1 MTHLKSYLGSIVLA
15 GLLLQGCGSDSSNTA
30 SIVEDTTAPSAV
42 YNTPS
47 QASLKLTAIS
57 EVFSESNDEDA
68 KQALSDLTLKYAA
81 LDANDK
87 EFKLLIDRLVEVNED
102 IPTRLDAYRFLA
114 ETIVGNTSASAKAT
128 LKGPRR
134 SIFSKIKDK
143 ITGVTDT
150 VKVVVDKTTDAAT
163 TVVDKTTDIVTTVAD
178 KTTDTVATVADK
190 TTDTVATVVDKTTDT
205 VATVVDKT
213 TDTVTTVADNT
224 TDTVKDG
231 LVDLLDSSIGD
242 KITGAAFDVVLN
254 SEGVTVV
261 MLDAARASDTTS
273 EVMVNALEANWSLTE
288 KMCPMLRDNVEFGEK
303 FTALA
308 EEKEIIGKFFFERI
322 DATMYNCLSDAML
335 LSNRETGEHSYSIG
349 KPVKHSTNGYMAL
362 LMDRYATDYFIMP
375 TGSTEDRRNDKFVG
389 LMLDTGAIASY
400 DAETKTFTNHGDANE
415 LINEKFFY
423 SIFKTP
429 TSTDMF
435 VSAMQKIDPAVK
447 KMLMDSIFLGQ
458 PVDAT
463 AQADTLQGYMNI
475 ISIGSAMYDG
485 IYGEA
490 DVDGV
495 RKGAYGFG
503 SYMGAFVGFAGLIP
517 SDRYMTYGKAFVNA
531 GYQYAA
537 FHGINV
543 WSGVSEAAQYAWDSY
558 SGTTDTTVAAAPA
571 RSGGNGIYDSAWMD
585 DSQSLLSTAWDNFD
599 ILGNIDFGKIYDSAM
614 SDDVNVSAIDDLVA
628 GFQGEVDQ
636 AVTTVIGPIDSN
648 GTVEEYLTTLETG
661 EEVAGIHGLVEL
673 AMQEDIYNVQHESN
687 ASYTMDDAKAAF
699 TLPPF
704 ADITFDFAYNTAADG
719 AMAYYDDNIAGNSAQ
734 WLADLSSNDLIREY
748 FYPSADNAYIPS
760 WMLAIDWL
768 SVPASYVNSQFA
780 GTDFDFNAGYFDVYV
795 TSPEAELITNYA
807 VALEGINITKID
819 MSADSIIAVDA
830 NGQTLDGLY
839 VYKIRAVSQ
848 ADLDAIFAAISD
860 LGDQALTAVGLDS
873 SNASTVDTTDANTT
887 SAQ

>member
-15 GLLLQGCGSDSSNTA
+15 GLLLQGCGSDTTNA
-30 SIVEDTTAPSAV
+30 APIVKDTTPSKAV
-42 YNTPS
+42 EKFNAVT
-47 QASLKLTAIS
+47 
-57 EVFSESNDEDA
+57 EVFSAANSSDA
-68 KQALSDLTLKYAA
+68 AQAVSDMTLKMAA
-81 LDANDK
+81 LDATDADIK
-87 EFKLLIDRLVEVNED
+87 AYIDTIIAENAD
-102 IPTRLDAYRFLA
+102 MTRGEAYAAIA
-114 ETIVGNTSASAKAT
+114 EAVVGSTSTASNA
-128 LKGPRR
+128 PRR
-134 SIFSKIKDK
+134 SVLS
-143 ITGVTDT
+143 GL
-150 VKVVVDKTTDAAT
+150 
-163 TVVDKTTDIVTTVAD
+163 
-178 KTTDTVATVADK
+178 
-190 TTDTVATVVDKTTDT
+190 
-205 VATVVDKT
+205 
-213 TDTVTTVADNT
+213 
-224 TDTVKDG
+224 KDG
-231 LVDLLDSSIGD
+231 IIKLLDTGAGD

-261 MLDAARASDTTS
+261 MIDAARASNTIS

-288 KMCPMLRDNVEFGEK
+288 KMCPMLRENVEFGEK

-322 DATMYNCLSDAML
+322 DANMYNCLSDAML
-335 LSNRETGEHSYSIG
+335 LSNRETGEHSYKIG
-349 KPVKHSTNGYMAL
+349 SPVKHSTNGYMAL

-375 TGSTEDRRNDKFVG
+375 TGSTEDRRADKFVG
-389 LMLDTGAIASY
+389 LMLDTGAIATY
-400 DAETKTFTNHGDANE
+400 DEATKTFTNHGDANE

-447 KMLMDSIFLGQ
+447 TMLMDNIFLGQ
-458 PVDAT
+458 PVDANAT
-463 AQADTLQGYMNI
+463 PDTLQGYMNI

-485 IYGEA
+485 IYGEV
-490 DVDGV
+490 DTVDGV
-495 RKGAYGFG
+495 RKGEYGFG

-517 SDRYMTYGKAFVNA
+517 GDRYMTYGKAFINA

-558 SGTTDTTVAAAPA
+558 TGTEESNATVAAAPA
-571 RSGGNGIYDSAWMD
+571 RSGGNGIYDSAWTD

-599 ILGNIDFGKIYDSAM
+599 ILGNIDFDKIYDSVM
-614 SDDVNVSAIDDLVA
+614 SDDENVSTIDNLVA

-636 AVTTVIGPIDSN
+636 AVTTVLGPVD
-648 GTVEEYLTTLETG
+648 GDEEAYLTTLGTG
-661 EEVAGIHGLVEL
+661 EEVSGIHGLVEL
-673 AMQEDIYNVQHESN
+673 AMQEDIYNVQSESN
-687 ASYTMDDAKAAF
+687 ASYTMEDAKAAF

-719 AMAYYDDNIAGNSAQ
+719 AMAYYSDNIEGNTAE

-748 FYPSADNAYIPS
+748 FYPSATNAYIPS

-768 SVPASYVNSQFA
+768 SVPASYVNTQFA

-795 TSPEAELITNYA
+795 TSPEAELITDYA

-819 MSADSIIAVDA
+819 MSADSIIAVDE

-848 ADLDAIFAAISD
+848 EDLDAIFAAISE
-860 LGDQALTAVGLDS
+860 LGDDALTAVGLDS
-873 SNASTVDTTDANTT
+873 SEAATVDTTDANTT
-887 SAQ
+887 AQ